1 MSPAPD
7 LPRDPLSALRDG
19 DPTVFETF
27 VETQSSSLVGFYRRL
42 GAAPE
47 EAEDLVQELFM
58 RLFRGAATY
67 RPRERFEAY
76 CYRIARNAWIDR
88 RRRSALRPV
97 ALSQVTP
104 EDEHESRSAADPAPA
119 AMEQLAVREEAE
131 RLRAELAKLPE
142 AQRLVFELG
151 VVQELPYIEIA
162 SILGVP
168 VGTVKS
174 RMFHAVRKLRE
185 ELGQDQAQGPTDVP
199 TGSPSA
205 SAKESASPSPPSSL
219 PLGGGRGAHSQ

>member
-27 VETQSSSLVGFYRRL
+27 VETHSSSLIGFYRRL
-42 GAAPE
+42 GAAAE
-47 EAEDLVQELFM
+47 EAEDLVQELFL
-58 RLFRGAATY
+58 RLFRGASGY

-76 CYRIARNAWIDR
+76 CFRIARNAWIDR

-97 ALSQVTP
+97 ALSQVTA
-104 EDEHESRSAADPAPA
+104 EDERETRSAVDPTPGAV
-119 AMEQLAVREEAE
+119 EQLSRHEEAE
-131 RLRAELAKLPE
+131 RLRVQLAKLPE

-151 VVQELPYIEIA
+151 VVQELPYAEIA

-168 VGTVKS
+168 TGTIKS

-185 ELGQDQAQGPTDVP
+185 GLGEELADATNAAENASGPP
-199 TGSPSA
+199 YESPV
-205 SAKESASPSPPSSL
+205 PPSSL
-219 PLGGGRGAHSQ
+219 PLGGSRGARSR